1 MEATEN
7 IEESTR
13 IVLEE
18 YRELLKNYCLM
29 DDLYM
34 TKFFDGD
41 KKGIQLVLRIILDDP
56 DLIVE
61 EVHTQK
67 FIANLLE
74 RSVRLD
80 IVAVDGKGRRFNVE
94 VQCDN
99 GGAVPQ
105 RTRFNGSS
113 LDVDML
119 GKNEP
124 FTNLPD
130 AYVIFITKKDVL
142 KGGKPLYRIQRTIL
156 DMDNK
161 PFGDGSYI
169 IYVNGE
175 IRDGTK
181 LGRLMH
187 DFFCSNPNEMHY
199 EVLRERAKYFK
210 QDKEG
215 VGTMGGSYAEISAKE
230 RAEGRKEGLARG
242 LKQGTLR
249 SLRNL
254 IANVD
259 MTVEQA
265 MAAIGVPEE
274 ERAVYRKEL
283 ET

>member
-1 MEATEN
+1 METAEK
-7 IEESTR
+7 IR
-13 IVLEE
+13 IILEE
-18 YRELLKNYCLM
+18 YRERLKNYCLM

-41 KKGIQLVLRIILDDP
+41 RESIQLVLRIILNDP

-105 RTRFNGSS
+105 RARFNGSS

-124 FTNLPD
+124 FKALPD

-142 KGGKPLYRIQRTIL
+142 GGGKPLYHIERMIAE
-156 DMDNK
+156 MDNR
-161 PFGDGSYI
+161 PFGDGSHI

-175 IRDGTK
+175 IRDETK

-187 DFFCSNPNEMHY
+187 DFFCSNPDEMHY
-199 EVLRERAKYFK
+199 DVLRDRAKYFK
-210 QDKEG
+210 EDKEG
-215 VGTMGGSYAEISAKE
+215 VGTMGGSYAEIGAEE
-230 RAEGRKEGLARG
+230 RAEGRVEGRVAGRKEN
-242 LKQGTLR
+242 TLYTI
-249 SLRNL
+249 RNL
-254 IANVD
+254 IANLGLSL
-259 MTVEQA
+259 EQA
-265 MAAIGVPEE
+265 MAAMGVPEE
-274 ERAVYRKEL
+274 ERPMYREQLKA
-283 ET
+283 

>member
-105 RTRFNGSS
+105 RARFNGSS

-242 LKQGTLR
+242 LKQGT
-249 SLRNL
+249 
-254 IANVD
+254 
-259 MTVEQA
+259 VEQA

>member
-1 MEATEN
+1 
-7 IEESTR
+7 
-13 IVLEE
+13 
-18 YRELLKNYCLM
+18 
-29 DDLYM
+29 
-34 TKFFDGD
+34 
-41 KKGIQLVLRIILDDP
+41 
-56 DLIVE
+56 
-61 EVHTQK
+61 
-67 FIANLLE
+67 
-74 RSVRLD
+74 
-80 IVAVDGKGRRFNVE
+80 
-94 VQCDN
+94 
-99 GGAVPQ
+99 
-105 RTRFNGSS
+105 
-113 LDVDML
+113 
-119 GKNEP
+119 
-124 FTNLPD
+124 
-130 AYVIFITKKDVL
+130 
-142 KGGKPLYRIQRTIL
+142 
-156 DMDNK
+156 MDNK

-199 EVLRERAKYFK
+199 EVLRERAKYLK